1 MAEQKKLFTTLHNRN
16 VFTHFILNKGV
27 HRSLRLVGGFAY
39 VRHEHKV
46 RTGKAIHSELLRL
59 VLNQKLLT

>member
-1 MAEQKKLFTTLHNRN
+1 MYNRN

-27 HRSLRLVGGFAY
+27 HRSLRLVGGFDY

-46 RTGKAIHSELLRL
+46 RTGKAIHSELLKSL
-59 VLNQKLLT
+59 LNRKVCVY